1 MKGIIMIID
10 GMADRPLKDLGYKTP
25 LEAARTPNMD
35 KLAEIG
41 ITGIMDP
48 ISPGI
53 RAGSDTSH
61 ISILGYNP
69 YEVYTGRGPFE
80 AAGIGLDVIEGDIA
94 FRCNFSTQDENGII
108 TDRRAGRIREGTD
121 KIAQSINSL
130 KLVGFE
136 DVEII
141 FKESTGHR
149 AVLVL
154 RGPGL
159 SDKVSDAD
167 PKHEGKP
174 PKEIFP
180 LLESPA
186 AIKTAKLLNKF
197 VEKSY
202 EILKDHPVNLKR
214 VEEGK
219 NPANVILPRGV
230 GAVPHVPAF
239 NEKYG
244 LKSAC
249 IAETG
254 LIKGIGK
261 ITGMDLIDVEG
272 ATGGI
277 DTNLEN
283 ITGSI
288 LDTAGSDDYDFILIN
303 IDGADEAG
311 HDGEMEEKIKFIEKV
326 DAAVISEVMQ
336 IEEIYFI
343 LTADH
348 STPISVMDHTGDPV
362 PIVIKGP
369 EVRADDVNKFNERA
383 ATAGGLIRIRGSD
396 VMNILMDLMNKSEKF
411 GA

>member
-10 GMADRPLKDLGYKTP
+10 GMADRPIKELGYKTP
-25 LEAARTPNMD
+25 LEAANTPNMD

-41 ITGIMDP
+41 INGIMDP
-48 ISPGI
+48 IRPGI

-61 ISILGYNP
+61 ISILGYDP
-69 YEVYTGRGPFE
+69 YKVYTGRGPFE
-80 AAGIGLDVIEGDIA
+80 AAGIGIEVIAGDIA
-94 FRCNFSTQDENGII
+94 FRCNFSTRDENGII

-121 KIAQSINSL
+121 EIADSINSL
-130 KLVGFE
+130 KLEGFE
-136 DVEII
+136 DVGII

-154 RGPGL
+154 RGGGL
-159 SDKVSDAD
+159 SDKVSDSD

-174 PKEIFP
+174 PKKVIP
-180 LLESPA
+180 LDDSPEA
-186 AIKTAKLLNKF
+186 EKTADLLNKF

-202 EILKDHPVNLKR
+202 EILKDHPVNQKR
-214 VEEGK
+214 IDESE

-230 GAVPHVPAF
+230 GAVPNVPSF
-239 NEKYG
+239 NRKYG

-261 ITGMDLIDVEG
+261 IAGMDLVDVPG

-277 DTNLEN
+277 DTDLD
-283 ITGSI
+283 SI
-288 LDTAGSDDYDFILIN
+288 AKSIVNTANGDDYDFILIN

-311 HDGEMEEKIKFIEKV
+311 HDGEMEEKLKFIEKV
-326 DAAVISEVMQ
+326 DSVVGEIMK
-336 IEEIYFI
+336 IEDVYYI

-348 STPISVMDHTGDPV
+348 STPISAMDHTGDPV

-369 EVRADDVNKFNERA
+369 EVRVDNVNKFNERA
-383 ATAGGLIRIRGSD
+383 ATSGGLCRIRGAN
-396 VMNILMDLMNKSEKF
+396 VMDILMDLMNKSEKF